1 MNHTVIH
8 MGEGKEAY
16 FKEAFAEYQKRMN
29 AYGSLSAVAL
39 TPAKTPGRELSV
51 DEIRLALEKEAEELE
66 RVLALPKYKKSYK
79 IALCI
84 EGKTLSSEALSE
96 LYEKIAAGGTSSVV
110 YLIGSSWGLSER
122 IKARC
127 DLRLS
132 FSPMTFAH
140 SLFRVML
147 AEQIYRAEGIAK
159 GSKYHK

>member
-8 MGEGKEAY
+8 VGEAKESY
-16 FKEAFAEYQKRMN
+16 FRQAFAEYQKRM
-29 AYGSLSAVAL
+29 ASFGSLQDVPIK
-39 TPAKTPGRELSV
+39 PAKTPGRELSE
-51 DEIRLALEKEAEELE
+51 DEIRLALEKEAEEFEKILSC
-66 RVLALPKYKKSYK
+66 PKHQRSYK

-84 EGKTLSSEALSE
+84 EGKSLSSTE
-96 LYEKIAAGGTSSVV
+96 LASLFDKISVSGKNSVV
-110 YLIGSSWGLSER
+110 YLIGSSWGIAER
-122 IKARC
+122 IKQMC

-147 AEQIYRAEGIAK
+147 AEQIYRAAGISA

>member
-1 MNHTVIH
+1 MNHTVLH
-8 MGEGKEAY
+8 MGESKEAW
-16 FKEAFAEYQKRMN
+16 FRDAFREYQKRMN
-29 AYGSLSAVAL
+29 AYGTLDDVAL
-39 TPAKTPGRELSV
+39 KPAKTPGRELSP
-51 DEIRLALEKEAEELE
+51 DEIALALEKEAEEFE
-66 RVLALPKYKKSYK
+66 RILAMPKYQRSYK

-84 EGKTLSSEALSE
+84 EGKSLSSEDLAGLF
-96 LYEKIAAGGTSSVV
+96 EKVASGGKNSVV

-122 IKARC
+122 VKKMC

-147 AEQIYRAEGIAK
+147 AEQIYRAAGICA